1 MNVTFPSIVALL
13 FFPGG
18 LFLLASGLVFEYIDR
33 KLIARFQNR
42 IGPRW
47 FQPLADFIKLLAKEE
62 IIPQGTI
69 KALFIG
75 LPIVALAAALTAGL
89 SVPLF
94 GFKPVVSFT
103 GDLIV
108 TLYLLSLMTLCIGLA
123 GANTEDRFSIVGA
136 TRALTQLFS
145 YEAPFLLALL
155 GPAIALGTWSIGEI
169 NQGAG
174 QNLWFILSQPIGFL
188 AALIGLMGKLELP
201 PFDAP
206 EAETEIVAGALTE
219 YSGRGYALF
228 RIGRNVE
235 LVIGLT
241 LIAAFYLG
249 GFASPLDFL
258 WKTFVLLFITAGLQA
273 LFARLRIDQTVG
285 LWWRIGSILVLVQLL
300 MIIIGGSLAP
310 YVAGLIGGLHADWF
324 YA

>member
-249 GFASPLDFL
+249 GFATPLDFL

-310 YVAGLIGGLHADWF
+310 YVAGLIGG
-324 YA
+324 